1 MARQRK
7 IIWRGWIEGTDH
19 VELYDQQH
27 LTYIIL
33 YFPTVWNFT
42 LPLGAT
48 EEDVT
53 TAMRFMAKAE
63 IIELM
68 VCMYILPPES
78 LLKVQQ
84 IRRSRRKLSKGALL
98 SLQSPKR
105 RRIATPE
112 VDIDDEDSGDES
124 DDEEVDIQPGPND
137 ADPVK
142 DMITKLTKTN
152 IRKMLLSGDPDKMM
166 RAGSLEIGAVVAHE
180 EDGDIIRAN
189 ALINEWGGKALSIPD
204 FNALQS
210 ISKSRL

>member
-1 MARQRK
+1 M
-7 IIWRGWIEGTDH
+7 
-19 VELYDQQH
+19 
-27 LTYIIL
+27 
-33 YFPTVWNFT
+33 
-42 LPLGAT
+42 
-48 EEDVT
+48 
-53 TAMRFMAKAE
+53 
-63 IIELM
+63 
-68 VCMYILPPES
+68 
-78 LLKVQQ
+78 
-84 IRRSRRKLSKGALL
+84 
-98 SLQSPKR
+98 SLQLPKR

-189 ALINEWGGKALSIPD
+189 ALIDEWGGKALSIPD

-210 ISKSRL
+210 ISKSRLWGIIRRIRDVKQEIQ